1 MLVLTGF
8 YGRTQNADI
17 NILRKIY
24 SPNTLPSDG
33 FFRFMSNSVSPVAV
47 SVPTFYFGMSLL
59 QKEKNIRQNVWLQH
73 TIRSGLSIGGA
84 GLISYSLK
92 YSIKRERPFDRYPD
106 IVPKTHPATWSFPSG
121 HTTFAFATATIVSLN
136 HRKWYI
142 AVPMYAWAA
151 TVAYSRLDLGAHFPT
166 DVLGGMVIGT
176 GTSFLVYHLTKKW
189 FGTKAKKRLPE

>member
-1 MLVLTGF
+1 LVLLSLHVHA
-8 YGRTQNADI
+8 QNADI
-17 NILRKIY
+17 RLLRKIY
-24 SPNTLPSDG
+24 SPNALPSDG
-33 FFRFMSNSVSPVAV
+33 FFRFMSNSVSPVAI
-47 SVPTFYFGMSLL
+47 SVPTFYFGMSLF
-59 QKEKNIRQNVWLQH
+59 QKEKNIRQNVWMQR

-92 YSIKRERPFDRYPD
+92 YSIRRERPFDRYPD

-142 AVPMYAWAA
+142 TVPMYAWAA
-151 TVAYSRLDLGAHFPT
+151 TVGYSRLHLGAHFPT

-176 GTSFLVYHLTKKW
+176 GSSFLVYYLTKKW
-189 FGTKAKKRLPE
+189 FGPKSKGVIRE